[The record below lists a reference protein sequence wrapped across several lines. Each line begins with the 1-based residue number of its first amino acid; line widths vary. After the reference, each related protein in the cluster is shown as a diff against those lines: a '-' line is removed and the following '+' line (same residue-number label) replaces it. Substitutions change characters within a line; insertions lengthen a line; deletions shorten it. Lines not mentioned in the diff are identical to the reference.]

1 MDKHE
6 RPYRCEHEGCEKL
19 SGFTYSGGLLRHERE
34 VHGKHGGPKKT
45 LNCPHQSCKRY
56 TGKGFS
62 RQENLNEHLRR
73 VHTEGATSPP
83 ADDGPHHHHQSDDDG
98 ERGVK
103 RKRDSLERGEGE
115 DLLEEV
121 KRLREENE
129 QLRDALHQQRE
140 TQITMVAQIADL
152 QGALRLNNA
161 NMGTTQM
168 V

>member
-19 SGFTYSGGLLRHERE
+19 SGFTYSGGLLRHQRE
-34 VHGKHGGPKKT
+34 VHNKHGGPKKT

-83 ADDGPHHHHQSDDDG
+83 GEEGHGHTASDDDG

-103 RKRDSLERGEGE
+103 RKRDSLEHREEPE
-115 DLLEEV
+115 DLRAEN

-129 QLRDALHQQRE
+129 ELKELLQRQRE
-140 TQITMVAQIADL
+140 TQIRMVAQIADL
-152 QGALRLNNA
+152 QGAVSLNDA
-161 NMGTTQM
+161 I
-168 V
+168 